1 MMSAENQKTI
11 LLVEDE
17 VIIAMTETMTL
28 EKFGYNVITAN
39 SGEEAVATFEKTPG
53 IDLILIDINLG
64 TGIDGTEAA
73 AIILQQRDLPVVFLS
88 SHTEPEVVAKTE
100 KISSYGYVVKDSS
113 GTVLDA
119 SIKMAFKLF
128 EAIIKEKEKES
139 QMEAALAALRE
150 SEARLA
156 EAQAVAKVGSWET
169 DLSNLNVIWSKE
181 TYRIFEIDPG
191 CVHLTQA
198 SFLAFTH
205 PEDCAKVDAAFLG
218 SLDTRSL
225 NAIEHRIV
233 TPSGL
238 VKFIEDRWRIFQDD
252 QGRPVRAV
260 GTCQDITERKQAEEA
275 IFQSKKD
282 WEDCFNSITD
292 MITIHDN
299 DYNIIRANKAGKAL
313 LKLPEFEKHLKLKCF
328 SFYHG
333 TDAPPTGCPSCD
345 CLKSGIPGVFELFE
359 PYLNRYLEIRAIPRF
374 DSNNQRAGL
383 IHIVRDITERK
394 REESKREV
402 ALAALQENEER
413 MKAIIEGTPHLFFYT
428 QDAEANTTYVSP
440 TVEQVTGHKVDIWLK
455 RKDWFVT
462 DAAINQAAKERT
474 QANLLGEF
482 IEEPILLEIRH
493 ALGHPILLEVYEYP
507 ITKDG
512 KVVGLQGV
520 AHDITQRKQAEEAFL
535 RGKAFLDQLVESA
548 PEAIV
553 LAENNGQILQ
563 VNSEFEK
570 MFGYSA
576 KEAIGRLIDDL
587 VVPPKYRLE
596 ATDVTQTV
604 AQGEKFSLETVRR
617 RKDGALLHVSLVGS
631 PILIGG
637 EQVAAYGIYRDI
649 SDRKQ
654 AEASLK
660 QALNWQQT
668 IFEGSRDAIFISDQ
682 DSRFVAVNNA
692 ACDLTGYSREQL
704 LKMRIPDIH
713 DLPDLDAYKM
723 YHQRIFGGE
732 EILSEAKILRSD
744 SAKID
749 TEFNNRCVSIAGK
762 LYMHTTARD
771 ITTRKRA
778 EEEIKRQL
786 AEKEILLK
794 EVHHRIKNNIASI
807 GGLLSLHVQSATNPE
822 AIAVLQE
829 AIGRVNSMRIL
840 YDKLLLSEGYKDV
853 SVKNYVESLVD
864 SVISLFPD
872 MAKIALD
879 KQINDF
885 HLDSKQLFPLGI
897 IINELLTNIMKYAFV
912 NRDAGLVKISLT
924 NVDNRVTLTIQDNG
938 IGLPAGFDINEPEGF
953 GLKLVKMLSQQLG
966 GSFSI
971 KKHAGTRCKIEFNI

>member
-535 RGKAFLDQLVESA
+535 REKAFLDQLVESA

-587 VVPPKYRLE
+587 LVPPKYRLE

-668 IFEGSRDAIFISDQ
+668 IFEGSQDAIFISDQ

-840 YDKLLLSEGYKDV
+840 YDKLLFSEGYKDV

>member
-1 MMSAENQKTI
+1 MSAENQKTI

-39 SGEEAVATFEKTPG
+39 TGEEAVATFEKTPG

-535 RGKAFLDQLVESA
+535 REKAFLDQLVESA

-587 VVPPKYRLE
+587 LVPPKYRLE

-668 IFEGSRDAIFISDQ
+668 IFEGSQDAIFISDQ

>member
-1 MMSAENQKTI
+1 
-11 LLVEDE
+11 
-17 VIIAMTETMTL
+17 
-28 EKFGYNVITAN
+28 
-39 SGEEAVATFEKTPG
+39 
-53 IDLILIDINLG
+53 
-64 TGIDGTEAA
+64 
-73 AIILQQRDLPVVFLS
+73 
-88 SHTEPEVVAKTE
+88 
-100 KISSYGYVVKDSS
+100 
-113 GTVLDA
+113 
-119 SIKMAFKLF
+119 
-128 EAIIKEKEKES
+128 
-139 QMEAALAALRE
+139 
-150 SEARLA
+150 
-156 EAQAVAKVGSWET
+156 
-169 DLSNLNVIWSKE
+169 
-181 TYRIFEIDPG
+181 
-191 CVHLTQA
+191 
-198 SFLAFTH
+198 
-205 PEDCAKVDAAFLG
+205 
-218 SLDTRSL
+218 
-225 NAIEHRIV
+225 
-233 TPSGL
+233 
-238 VKFIEDRWRIFQDD
+238 
-252 QGRPVRAV
+252 
-260 GTCQDITERKQAEEA
+260 
-275 IFQSKKD
+275 
-282 WEDCFNSITD
+282 
-292 MITIHDN
+292 
-299 DYNIIRANKAGKAL
+299 
-313 LKLPEFEKHLKLKCF
+313 
-328 SFYHG
+328 
-333 TDAPPTGCPSCD
+333 
-345 CLKSGIPGVFELFE
+345 
-359 PYLNRYLEIRAIPRF
+359 
-374 DSNNQRAGL
+374 
-383 IHIVRDITERK
+383 
-394 REESKREV
+394 
-402 ALAALQENEER
+402 
-413 MKAIIEGTPHLFFYT
+413 
-428 QDAEANTTYVSP
+428 
-440 TVEQVTGHKVDIWLK
+440 
-455 RKDWFVT
+455 
-462 DAAINQAAKERT
+462 
-474 QANLLGEF
+474 
-482 IEEPILLEIRH
+482 
-493 ALGHPILLEVYEYP
+493 
-507 ITKDG
+507 
-512 KVVGLQGV
+512 
-520 AHDITQRKQAEEAFL
+520 
-535 RGKAFLDQLVESA
+535 
-548 PEAIV
+548 
-553 LAENNGQILQ
+553 
-563 VNSEFEK
+563 
-570 MFGYSA
+570 
-576 KEAIGRLIDDL
+576 
-587 VVPPKYRLE
+587 
-596 ATDVTQTV
+596 
-604 AQGEKFSLETVRR
+604 VRR

-668 IFEGSRDAIFISDQ
+668 IFEGSQDAIFISDQ

>member
-17 VIIAMTETMTL
+17 AITAMAEKMTL
-28 EKFGYNVITAN
+28 EKYGYKVITAN
-39 SGEEAVATFEKTPG
+39 SGEEAVATIEKTPG
-53 IDLILIDINLG
+53 IDLVLMDINLG
-64 TGIDGTEAA
+64 AGIDGPEAA
-73 AIILQQRDLPVVFLS
+73 AIILRERDLPVVFLS

-100 KISSYGYVVKDSS
+100 KITSYGYVVKDSS
-113 GTVLDA
+113 GIVLDA

-169 DLSNLNVIWSKE
+169 DLSNLNVIWSEE

-191 CVHLTQA
+191 SVHLTQA
-198 SFLAFTH
+198 GFLAFTH

-233 TPSGL
+233 TPGGL

-260 GTCQDITERKQAEEA
+260 GTCQDITERKQ
-275 IFQSKKD
+275 
-282 WEDCFNSITD
+282 
-292 MITIHDN
+292 
-299 DYNIIRANKAGKAL
+299 G
-313 LKLPEFEKHLKLKCF
+313 
-328 SFYHG
+328 
-333 TDAPPTGCPSCD
+333 
-345 CLKSGIPGVFELFE
+345 
-359 PYLNRYLEIRAIPRF
+359 
-374 DSNNQRAGL
+374 
-383 IHIVRDITERK
+383 
-394 REESKREV
+394 ESKREA

-428 QDAEANTTYVSP
+428 QDAEANNTYVSP
-440 TVEQVTGHKVDIWLK
+440 TVEYITGHKTDIWLK
-455 RKDWFVT
+455 RKDWFIT
-462 DAAINQAAKERT
+462 DAAMNQIAKDMTHAHLR
-474 QANLLGEF
+474 GEF
-482 IEEPILLEIRH
+482 TEEPVLLEVRH
-493 ALGHPILLEVYEYP
+493 AGGHPILLEAYEYP
-507 ITKDG
+507 ITNNG
-512 KVVGLQGV
+512 RVVGLQGV

-553 LAENNGQILQ
+553 LAENNGQILR

-576 KEAIGRLIDDL
+576 KEAVGRLIDDL

-604 AQGEKFSLETVRR
+604 AQGEKFSLETVRW

-631 PILIGG
+631 PILISG

-649 SDRKQ
+649 SDRKR

-749 TEFNNRCVSIAGK
+749 IEFNNRCVSIAGK
-762 LYMHTTARD
+762 LYMHTTARNID
-771 ITTRKRA
+771 ARKQA
-778 EEEIKRQL
+778 EAEIQRQL
-786 AEKEILLK
+786 AEKGILLK

-807 GGLLSLHVQSATNPE
+807 GGLLSLHMQSATNPE

-840 YDKLLLSEGYKDV
+840 YDKLLLSEDYKDI
-853 SVKNYVESLVD
+853 SVKNYVESLID
-864 SVISLFPD
+864 SVVSLFPD
-872 MAKIALD
+872 MAKVALE
-879 KQINDF
+879 KQIADF
-885 HLDSKQLFPLGI
+885 QLDSKRLFPLGI

-953 GLKLVKMLSQQLG
+953 GLMLVKMLSQQLG

-971 KKHAGTRCKIEFNI
+971 EKQAGTRCKIEFNI

>member
-1 MMSAENQKTI
+1 M
-11 LLVEDE
+11 EDE

-39 SGEEAVATFEKTPG
+39 TGEEAVATFEKTPG

-553 LAENNGQILQ
+553 LAENNGQILR

-631 PILIGG
+631 PILISG

-649 SDRKQ
+649 SDRKE
-654 AEASLK
+654 AEEAFLREKAFLDQLVESAPEAIALGENDGRILRVNSEFCRLFGYKEKEVLGKNIDDLISSAEKKSEAVSVTQTVGKGEKFSLETVRRGK
-660 QALNWQQT
+660 NGKPIDVSLIGSPIIIDGQQVAT
-668 IFEGSRDAIFISDQ
+668 YGIYRDISD
-682 DSRFVAVNNA
+682 
-692 ACDLTGYSREQL
+692 
-704 LKMRIPDIH
+704 
-713 DLPDLDAYKM
+713 
-723 YHQRIFGGE
+723 
-732 EILSEAKILRSD
+732 
-744 SAKID
+744 
-749 TEFNNRCVSIAGK
+749 
-762 LYMHTTARD
+762 
-771 ITTRKRA
+771 RKQA

-840 YDKLLLSEGYKDV
+840 YDKLLLTEDYEDI
-853 SVKNYVESLVD
+853 SVKNYLD
-864 SVISLFPD
+864 DLIDTIIAIFPD
-872 MAKIALD
+872 NVKITLD
-879 KQINDF
+879 KRIADF
-885 HLDSKQLFPLGI
+885 HLDSKRLFPLGI

-938 IGLPAGFDINEPEGF
+938 NGLPDGFDINQSKGF
-953 GLKLVKMLSQQLG
+953 GLMLVKMLSQQLG
-966 GSFSI
+966 GNFSME
-971 KKHAGTRCKIEFNI
+971 KHAGTRCIVEFNI